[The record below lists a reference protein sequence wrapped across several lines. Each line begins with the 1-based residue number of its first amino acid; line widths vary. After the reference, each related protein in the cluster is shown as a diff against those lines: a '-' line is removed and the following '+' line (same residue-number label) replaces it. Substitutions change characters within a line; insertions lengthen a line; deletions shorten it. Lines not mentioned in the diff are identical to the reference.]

1 MIHPSKL
8 ASCLAK
14 ALFLQKE
21 KEKGYWEAMVLTTKI
36 AIIDDHQ
43 LFREGVKRILEFE
56 RTFEVVAE
64 GDDGSEAL
72 AIVEKYKPDV
82 VIMDINMPHMNG
94 VEATRTLVEKYP
106 QTKVIILS
114 IHDDEN
120 YVMHALQTGAR
131 GYLLK
136 EMDAD
141 ALIEAV
147 RVVADGGS
155 YLHPKVTHSL
165 VREYRRLVETEEK
178 ENAGSGGT
186 TYLHMIEVRRPLHL
200 LTRRECEVLQ
210 MLADGKSNRGIG
222 EGLFISEKTVKNH
235 VSNILQKM
243 NVNDRTQAVVVA
255 IKNGWVE
262 VK

>member
-1 MIHPSKL
+1 MKTRI
-8 ASCLAK
+8 
-14 ALFLQKE
+14 
-21 KEKGYWEAMVLTTKI
+21 V
-36 AIIDDHQ
+36 IIDDHQ

-56 RTFEVVAE
+56 KSFQVVAE
-64 GDDGSEAL
+64 GDDGTAAL
-72 AIVEKYKPDV
+72 DLIREYDPDV
-82 VIMDINMPHMNG
+82 VIMDINMPTLNG
-94 VEATRTLVEKYP
+94 VEATGRVMERYP
-106 QTKVIILS
+106 DAKIIILS

-147 RVVADGGS
+147 KVVAGGGS
-155 YLHPKVTHSL
+155 YLHPKVTHNL
-165 VREYRRLVETEEK
+165 VNEYRRLV
-178 ENAGSGGT
+178 GSGEESAAAT
-186 TYLHMIEVRRPLHL
+186 LQQPEIRRPLHL

-222 EGLFISEKTVKNH
+222 EALYISEKTVKNH

>member
-1 MIHPSKL
+1 M
-8 ASCLAK
+8 
-14 ALFLQKE
+14 
-21 KEKGYWEAMVLTTKI
+21 TTKI

-56 RTFEVVAE
+56 KSFQVVAE
-64 GDDGSEAL
+64 GDDGTEAL
-72 AIVEKYKPDV
+72 KIVEQHQPDV
-82 VIMDINMPHMNG
+82 VIMDINMPGMNG
-94 VEATRTLVEKYP
+94 VEATRELVEQYP
-106 QTKVIILS
+106 NTKIIILS

-120 YVMHALQTGAR
+120 YVTHALKTGAC

-155 YLHPKVTHSL
+155 YLHPKVTHNL
-165 VREYRRLVETEEK
+165 VNEYRKLAATTG
-178 ENAGSGGT
+178 GSGGGGYVPT
-186 TYLHMIEVRRPLHL
+186 LEIRRPLHL

-222 EGLFISEKTVKNH
+222 ESLFISEKTVKNH

-243 NVNDRTQAVVVA
+243 NVNDRTQAVVSA

-262 VK
+262 VR

>member
-1 MIHPSKL
+1 M
-8 ASCLAK
+8 
-14 ALFLQKE
+14 
-21 KEKGYWEAMVLTTKI
+21 TTKI
-36 AIIDDHQ
+36 IIIDDHQ

-56 RTFEVVAE
+56 KSFQVVAE

-72 AIVEKYKPDV
+72 YLVEEHRPDV
-82 VIMDINMPHMNG
+82 VIMDINMPQMNG
-94 VEATRTLVEKYP
+94 VEATRELVDKYP
-106 QTKVIILS
+106 DTKVIILS

-120 YVMHALQTGAR
+120 YVTHALQTGAC

-155 YLHPKVTHSL
+155 YLHPKVTHNL
-165 VREYRRLVETEEK
+165 VNEYRKLASGVARSGSYVQTVE
-178 ENAGSGGT
+178 
-186 TYLHMIEVRRPLHL
+186 IRRPLHL

-222 EGLFISEKTVKNH
+222 ESLYISEKTVKNH

-262 VK
+262 VR

>member
-1 MIHPSKL
+1 M
-8 ASCLAK
+8 
-14 ALFLQKE
+14 
-21 KEKGYWEAMVLTTKI
+21 TTKI
-36 AIIDDHQ
+36 VIIDDHQ

-56 RTFEVVAE
+56 KSFQVVAE
-64 GDDGSEAL
+64 GDDGCEAL
-72 AIVEKYKPDV
+72 RLVQEYQPDV
-82 VIMDINMPHMNG
+82 VIMDINMPEKNG
-94 VEATRTLVEKYP
+94 VEATRDLVEKYP
-106 QTKVIILS
+106 NTKVIILS

-120 YVMHALQTGAR
+120 YVTHALQTGAC

-155 YLHPKVTHSL
+155 YLHPKVTHNL
-165 VREYRRLVETEEK
+165 VNEYRKLAAGVVR
-178 ENAGSGGT
+178 AGSYVQT
-186 TYLHMIEVRRPLHL
+186 VEIRRPLHL

-222 EGLFISEKTVKNH
+222 EALFISEKTVKNH

-262 VK
+262 VR

>member
-1 MIHPSKL
+1 M
-8 ASCLAK
+8 
-14 ALFLQKE
+14 
-21 KEKGYWEAMVLTTKI
+21 TTKI
-36 AIIDDHQ
+36 VIIDDHQ

-56 RTFEVVAE
+56 KSFKVVAE
-64 GDDGSEAL
+64 GDDGTEAL
-72 AIVEKYKPDV
+72 TIVEEHLPDV
-82 VIMDINMPHMNG
+82 VIMDINMPQMNG
-94 VEATRTLVEKYP
+94 VEATRELIERYP
-106 QTKVIILS
+106 ETKVIILS

-120 YVMHALQTGAR
+120 YMTHALQTGAS

-155 YLHPKVTHSL
+155 YLHPKVTHNL
-165 VREYRRLVETEEK
+165 VNEYRKLAAGVGRSASYGQSVE
-178 ENAGSGGT
+178 
-186 TYLHMIEVRRPLHL
+186 IRRPLHL

-222 EGLFISEKTVKNH
+222 ESLYISEKTVKNH

-243 NVNDRTQAVVVA
+243 NVNDRTQAVVAA

-262 VK
+262 VR